1 MTVKQLRKWDEL
13 VDTVEA
19 GFVDWKIVD
28 EYIAKLNAPSGRVD
42 LGLFKQ
48 FMAMMDRV
56 LVDGDGNF
64 LGLGDEGLAIDLD
77 GVDGG
82 EDDD

>member
-1 MTVKQLRKWDEL
+1 MKALRKWDEL

-19 GFVDWKIVD
+19 GFVDMKTVD
-28 EYIAKLNAPSGRVD
+28 GYIEKLNAPGGRVD
-42 LGLFKQ
+42 LELFKK

-64 LGLGDEGLAIDLD
+64 LGLDEEGRAIDLD
-77 GVDGG
+77 GV
-82 EDDD
+82 EDDEDDE